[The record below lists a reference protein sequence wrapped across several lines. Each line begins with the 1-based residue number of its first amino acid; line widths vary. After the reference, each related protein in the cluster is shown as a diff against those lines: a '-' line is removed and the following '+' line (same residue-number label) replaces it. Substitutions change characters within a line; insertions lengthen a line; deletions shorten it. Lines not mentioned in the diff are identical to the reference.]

1 MMLTLSNVR
10 ARQYRRVLRSVLM
23 VIVLSVGLLMMGRG
37 GYIQAKAWLAQ
48 VLIAQAWQQQ
58 TTTGISTK
66 PWPWA
71 DTSPIAQLVL
81 PNGER
86 QTVLAGVSGRNLA
99 FGPTLQLFTAKPD
112 EQGNVVIYGHNDTH
126 FKSLELAKIGDGIEV
141 QDEYGKTVR
150 YIVTSLQV
158 VNEQETKV
166 AAQTPWSQLT
176 LITCYP
182 FTTASV
188 NGPLRWVVIAIP
200 A

>member
-1 MMLTLSNVR
+1 MMLMLSNVR
-10 ARQYRRVLRSVLM
+10 TASM
-23 VIVLSVGLLMMGRG
+23 VVVLSVGLLMMGRG

-48 VLIAQAWQQQ
+48 VLIAQSWQQQ
-58 TTTGISTK
+58 TATGIPSK

-71 DTSPIAQLVL
+71 DTSPIAQLIL

-99 FGPTLQLFTAKPD
+99 FGPTLQLFTAKPN

-126 FKSLELAKIGDGIEV
+126 FRSLEKAKIGDAIEV
-141 QDEYGKTVR
+141 QDEYGKIVR
-150 YIVTSLQV
+150 YIVTRLQV
-158 VNEQETKV
+158 VNQQETKV

-182 FTTASV
+182 FTTVSV
-188 NGPLRWVVIAIP
+188 NGPLRWVVTAIP

>member
-1 MMLTLSNVR
+1 MLTLSNVR
-10 ARQYRRVLRSVLM
+10 TALM
-23 VIVLSVGLLMMGRG
+23 VVVLSVGLLMIGRG

-58 TTTGISTK
+58 TATGIPTK

-71 DTSPIAQLVL
+71 DTSPIAQLIL
-81 PNGER
+81 PNGEQ

-141 QDEYGKTVR
+141 QDEHGKTLR
-150 YIVTSLQV
+150 YAVTSLQV
-158 VNEQETKV
+158 VNQQDTKV

-182 FTTASV
+182 FTTVSV
-188 NGPLRWVVIAIP
+188 NGPLRWVVTAIP
-200 A
+200 T